1 MTSPLLIEK
10 FPLVAPLGLCFHDV
24 ATGERIADGLK
35 ISIYPLTNNIR
46 KIRKDAL
53 PNRSG
58 VYVLQN
64 AYGLENFKNGAGD
77 AEFWANNPPRKTYI
91 AEVSDAERRFQ
102 SFQLT
107 LKLPVK
113 GIYRWENAPPSS
125 PNKTLASI
133 PLYSAPTRKITNAMS
148 VVRAELRQSD
158 GTPAAFAVLEA
169 RFDNNLVARGIAD
182 RDGKIVLIFPTLAPQ
197 SNPFASPP
205 TGATNVTLAEQ
216 QWILDLNVKYQPSI
230 FQTSPPIVAEI
241 EGENLPDLRRV
252 LAQSN
257 GKIWTD
263 AAQTEEL
270 KTVVLRLGKE
280 LILRSTAEIRSPP
293 EFVNSSFLSVSP
305 AS

>member
-1 MTSPLLIEK
+1 MTPPILIEK
-10 FPLVAPLGLCFHDV
+10 LPLVAPLGLCFHDA

-35 ISIYPLTNNIR
+35 ISIYPLTDNTR

-58 VYVLQN
+58 VFVLQA
-64 AYGLENFKNGAGD
+64 AYGLDNFKNGAGD
-77 AEFWANNPPRKTYI
+77 AEFWVTNPPRKMYV
-91 AEVSDAERRFQ
+91 AEVSDVERRFQ
-102 SFQLT
+102 PFQLT

-113 GIYRWENAPPSS
+113 GIYRWENAPPFS

-133 PLYSAPTRKITNAMS
+133 PLYSAPTRKVTNAMS
-148 VVRAELRQSD
+148 VIRAELRQAD
-158 GTPAAFAVLEA
+158 ATPAAFAVLEA
-169 RFDNNLVARGIAD
+169 RFDGVLVARGIAD

-216 QWILDLNVKYQPSI
+216 QWILDLSVKYDPLI
-230 FQTSPPIVAEI
+230 FQSSPPVITEI
-241 EGENLPDLRRV
+241 AGENLPDLRRV

-257 GKIWTD
+257 GKIWAD

-270 KTVVLRLGKE
+270 KTVVLRLGRE
-280 LILRSTAEIRSPP
+280 LILRSKAEVGSPP
-293 EFVNSSFLSVSP
+293 EVVNSSFLSVSP

>member
-1 MTSPLLIEK
+1 MTSPILIEK
-10 FPLVAPLGLCFHDV
+10 LPLVAPLGLCFHDA

-35 ISIYPLTNNIR
+35 ISIYPLTNNAR

-58 VYVLQN
+58 VFVLQA
-64 AYGLENFKNGAGD
+64 AYGLDNFKNGAGD
-77 AEFWANNPPRKTYI
+77 AEFWANNPPQKNYV
-91 AEVSDAERRFQ
+91 AEVFDAERRFQ
-102 SFQLT
+102 PFQLT
-107 LKLPVK
+107 LELPVK

-133 PLYSAPTRKITNAMS
+133 PLYSAPTRKILNAMS
-148 VVRAELRQSD
+148 VIRAELRQAD
-158 GTPAAFAVLEA
+158 DVPAAFAVLEA
-169 RFDNNLVARGIAD
+169 RFNGVLAARGIAD
-182 RDGKIVLIFPTLAPQ
+182 RDGKIVLIFPALAPQ

-205 TGATNVTLAEQ
+205 NGATNVTLAEQ

-230 FQTSPPIVAEI
+230 FQTSPPIAAENADEI
-241 EGENLPDLRRV
+241 LPDLRRV

-257 GKIWTD
+257 GKLWAD

-280 LILRSTAEIRSPP
+280 LILRSMAEIGSPP
-293 EFVNSSFLSVSP
+293 EIVNSSFLSVSP